1 MILSLHLSIKKF
13 YMNNVAKKISTL
25 LILPAF
31 LVSFINNVK
40 ADRANFSG
48 SWSLNEGKS
57 EMGQFANIVPRK
69 IKVEQKADSIT
80 ISKTSTGF
88 DGNEFTV
95 TETLSFDG
103 KETQTTTPPGSS
115 VRKASAKWSADGQTL
130 TITYNLMLD
139 FNGQQT
145 EIKGTETWALSSD
158 GKALS
163 TQNSSSSSFGEN
175 PYKGVYEK

>member
-1 MILSLHLSIKKF
+1 
-13 YMNNVAKKISTL
+13 MNNVAKKTSAL

-48 SWSLNEGKS
+48 NWSLNESKS
-57 EMGQFANIVPRK
+57 EMGQFAAIVPLK

-88 DGNEFTV
+88 DGNEFTA

-103 KETQTTTPPGSS
+103 KETKSTTPPGNSM
-115 VRKASAKWSADGQTL
+115 RKASAKWSDDGQTL

-145 EIKGTETWALSSD
+145 EVKGTETWTSGDS

-175 PYKGVYEK
+175 TYKGVYEK

>member
-1 MILSLHLSIKKF
+1 
-13 YMNNVAKKISTL
+13 MNNLAKIFSIL

-31 LVSFINNVK
+31 LVSFTNNKK

-48 SWSLNEGKS
+48 NWSLNESKS

-69 IKVEQKADSIT
+69 IKVEQKADSIA

-103 KETQTTTPPGSS
+103 KETKSTTPPGSS
-115 VRKASAKWSADGQTL
+115 VRKASAKWSDDGQTL

-145 EIKGTETWALSSD
+145 EIRGTEIWTSGD
-158 GKALS
+158 GGKTLS

-175 PYKGVYEK
+175 TYKGIYEK